1 MNNRDIR
8 DIERNK
14 RTIER
19 LHKRAVTNLTN
30 YEKRH
35 DRTEE
40 RKERQRE
47 RLLDR
52 NEKRVESLNKS
63 FKKIKDKYIKGINNK
78 KEYIIDLNDL
88 INTHS
93 GDNIDENIEDVL
105 KTIKKE
111 IAFLK
116 NKNGGK
122 KKKTKK
128 IR

>member
-1 MNNRDIR
+1 M
-8 DIERNK
+8 
-14 RTIER
+14 
-19 LHKRAVTNLTN
+19 
-30 YEKRH
+30 
-35 DRTEE
+35 
-40 RKERQRE
+40 
-47 RLLDR
+47 
-52 NEKRVESLNKS
+52 NKS